1 MDKKLVSIL
10 ALRDRTLELLNGKM
24 GDFFLGGGTAL
35 SLYHL
40 KHRESFDLDF
50 FTKDFSSK
58 KIKDVISN
66 IETGLDVKA
75 KIEEAVPL
83 EGKARILRC
92 FVPINGRGE
101 LDDDASSF
109 KIDFIEDQFEYIKTD
124 KTTTGDIPV
133 FSMENICL
141 RKIYATC
148 GVVKEEDE
156 LGRPRFVGGRQAAK

>member
-1 MDKKLVSIL
+1 
-10 ALRDRTLELLNGKM
+10 M

-92 FVPINGRGE
+92 FV
-101 LDDDASSF
+101 
-109 KIDFIEDQFEYIKTD
+109 
-124 KTTTGDIPV
+124 
-133 FSMENICL
+133 
-141 RKIYATC
+141 
-148 GVVKEEDE
+148 
-156 LGRPRFVGGRQAAK
+156 